1 MTDATKKQASTKLHA
16 ILDKVGYPDKWRDYS
31 SLEIKPDNYLE
42 NVHRAT
48 TFEFNRWLQKI
59 GKPIDRYDWTMTPPT
74 INAYCGPPIVRSLS
88 SNLRP

>member
-1 MTDATKKQASTKLHA
+1 VLRIVKSIEGALDQDITNLTWMTDATKKQASTKLHA

-48 TFEFNRWLQKI
+48 TFEFNRWLQKSAS
-59 GKPIDRYDWTMTPPT
+59 PSTVMT
-74 INAYCGPPIVRSLS
+74 GP
-88 SNLRP
+88 